1 MSDGIRDGGSLLEGS
16 LAWGIAAGGR
26 QLFGRAGEIE
36 ALLGVLGGLKTAGGR
51 AIALVGEPGIGK
63 SALMF
68 TAVAHARA
76 AGVRVD
82 AAQGQYAITPTFP
95 GLRSLL
101 DEPCDVR
108 EQVARGGAAV
118 VAVDD
123 LHHLAADQIPGLERV
138 LQATATGPLLCLLAY
153 RQRQLSPALA
163 AVLSR
168 AISAGLLEVWQLG
181 PLSRAATRELLGERP
196 DLEKLHC
203 EGQGNPQYLKIM
215 ASDDQAIAA
224 AGTAILGEL
233 AGLDNTALTVL
244 HAAAVFDHSF
254 HPELLAAALGLE
266 LTETM
271 RALDLLTGLD
281 LVRPA
286 NAGAKMILR
295 HPAVGAVVYQQI
307 EPSRRRDLHRRS
319 AAALAKLAVPIA
331 RRAHHVARSLDPNEP
346 EHLTTLI
353 AASRDALHASP
364 AVSAGYLEVILPLL
378 REGGEHWHEARV
390 LLAQT
395 RLLTGDAAESRALLD
410 TLRRPAAGQP
420 PHRNHDLTALA
431 DASRVERQL
440 GRYNEAGAVARAGL
454 AALADRDCAAA
465 AALHSELA
473 DCAYDLQDY
482 ESCRQHAETAA
493 AIARRNHDRVNEAKS
508 LAQVSLAHL
517 FTGELAAADRTADS
531 AVELVDAVCDAT
543 LLTNL
548 EALYQVGMAEGILGR
563 LAAAERHLT
572 RGAALSR
579 RTGQTYIQPALLMAL
594 ANTQLRGGD
603 LRRTLA
609 TLDEADR
616 HTELDGNPAI
626 QAVLATIRSEAL
638 LWRGGSA
645 EWRGALASAD
655 RAAALADGQSTA
667 WAVNV
672 RCSHAE
678 LVLITG
684 DPARAGRLL
693 LDAAGGVD
701 LPRITTWRQPRCY
714 ETLARAAIAEGDRTM
729 AEHWAHLA
737 ETRVD
742 ELPSA
747 NRRGYA
753 RRTRMWAHRMRGD
766 LEQARLS
773 GLAAVVD
780 FTVGGERIEVG
791 RTLVAVAALALDTLR
806 TEQVDGWLDQAAA
819 LAQQCG
825 SARLADEVSHQRARL
840 FTALAAPAAPAAPSA
855 TVASDAQGGADPAVL
870 ALLTGRE
877 REIARLASTGLTSGE
892 IASTLFLSV
901 RTVDSHL
908 GRIYRKLG
916 VSNRASLTRLLSEA
930 PGAA

>member
-1 MSDGIRDGGSLLEGS
+1 M
-16 LAWGIAAGGR
+16 
-26 QLFGRAGEIE
+26 
-36 ALLGVLGGLKTAGGR
+36 
-51 AIALVGEPGIGK
+51 
-63 SALMF
+63 
-68 TAVAHARA
+68 
-76 AGVRVD
+76 D
-82 AAQGQYAITPTFP
+82 AAQGQYAIAPALP
-95 GLRSLL
+95 GRRPLL

-123 LHHLAADQIPGLERV
+123 LHHLAADQIPGLERM
-138 LQATATGPLLCLLAY
+138 LHATATGPLLCLLAY
-153 RQRQLSPALA
+153 RQHQLSPALA

-168 AISAGLLEVWQLG
+168 AMSAGLLEVWQLG
-181 PLSRAATRELLGERP
+181 PLSRAATRELLGDRP
-196 DLEKLHC
+196 DLAELHR
-203 EGQGNPQYLKIM
+203 EGRGNPQYLKIM
-215 ASDDQAIAA
+215 AADGPAIAV

-233 AGLDNTALTVL
+233 AGLDDTALTVL
-244 HAAAVFDHSF
+244 QAAAVFDHSF
-254 HPELLAAALGLE
+254 HPELLASALGLE
-266 LTETM
+266 LAETM

-286 NAGAKMILR
+286 EAGPKMILR
-295 HPAVGAVVYQQI
+295 HPAVGAVVYQQL
-307 EPSRRRDLHRRS
+307 EPSRCRDLHRRS

-353 AASRDALHASP
+353 AAARDALHTSP
-364 AVSAGYLEVILPLL
+364 AVSARYLEVVLPLL
-378 REGGEHWHEARV
+378 RGGGEHWHEARV

-410 TLRRPAAGQP
+410 ALRRPVAGQP
-420 PHRNHDLTALA
+420 PHGNHDLAALA

-440 GRYNEAGAVARAGL
+440 GRYTEAGAVARAGL
-454 AALADRDCAAA
+454 AALADRDGATAV
-465 AALHSELA
+465 ALHAELA
-473 DCAYDLQDY
+473 DYAYDLQDY

-493 AIARRNHDRVNEAKS
+493 TIARRNRDRVGEAKS

-517 FTGELAAADRTADS
+517 FTGDLAAADRTADN
-531 AVELVDAVCDAT
+531 AVELVDTISDAT

-579 RTGQTYIQPALLMAL
+579 RTGQTYIQPALLMSL
-594 ANTQLRGGD
+594 ANAQLRCGN

-616 HTELDGNPAI
+616 HAELDGNPAI
-626 QAVLATIRSEAL
+626 RAVLAMIRSEVL
-638 LWRGGSA
+638 LWLNGPA
-645 EWRGALASAD
+645 EVREVLASAD
-655 RAAALADGQSTA
+655 RAAALAEGQFTA

-672 RCSHAE
+672 RCFHAE

-714 ETLARAAIAEGDRTM
+714 ETLARAATAEGDRAM

-747 NRRGYA
+747 SRRGYA
-753 RRTRMWAHRMRGD
+753 GRARMWAHTMRGD

-773 GLAAVVD
+773 GLAAVAD

-825 SARLADEVSHQRARL
+825 SARLADEVAHQRARL
-840 FTALAAPAAPAAPSA
+840 FAALAAPAAPS
-855 TVASDAQGGADPAVL
+855 TLDASDAQGGADPAVPTVL

-892 IASTLFLSV
+892 IAGTLFLSV

-916 VSNRASLTRLLSEA
+916 VSNRASLTRALLSEA
-930 PGAA
+930 PGAT

>member
-1 MSDGIRDGGSLLEGS
+1 MADDIRNGATLLQGSP
-16 LAWGIAAGGR
+16 AWGVPAGGR
-26 QLFGRAGEIE
+26 QLSGRAGEVE
-36 ALLGVLGGLKTAGGR
+36 ALLQVLGGLKTAGGR

-76 AGVRVD
+76 AGVRVE
-82 AAQGQYAITPTFP
+82 AAQGQHAIAPALP
-95 GLRSLL
+95 GLRPLL
-101 DEPCDVR
+101 GGHCDVR
-108 EQVARGGAAV
+108 AQVAQGGAAV

-123 LHHLAADQIPGLERV
+123 LHHLAADQIPGLEQLLR
-138 LQATATGPLLCLLAY
+138 ATATGPLLCLLAY

-168 AISAGLLEVWQLG
+168 AMSAGLLEVWEVG

-196 DLEKLHC
+196 DLDELHR
-203 EGQGNPQYLKIM
+203 EGQGNPQYLRIM
-215 ASDDQAIAA
+215 AADDRAIAA

-233 AGLDNTALTVL
+233 AGLDDTALTVL
-244 HAAAVFDHSF
+244 QAAAVFDHAF
-254 HPELLAAALGLE
+254 HPELLAAALELE

-286 NAGAKMILR
+286 EVGAKMILR
-295 HPAVGAVVYQQI
+295 HPAVGAVVYQQLG
-307 EPSRRRDLHRRS
+307 PSRRQDLHRRS
-319 AAALAKLAVPIA
+319 ADALAKLAVPIA

-353 AASRDALHASP
+353 AAARDALHTSP
-364 AVSAGYLEVILPLL
+364 AVSAGYLEVALPLL

-410 TLRRPAAGQP
+410 ALRRPVGGRP
-420 PHRNHDLTALA
+420 PHEGHDLTALA

-440 GRYNEAGAVARAGL
+440 GRYTEAGAVARAGL
-454 AALADRDCAAA
+454 AALADRDGATA
-465 AALHSELA
+465 AALHAELA

-482 ESCRQHAETAA
+482 AGCRQHAETAA

-517 FTGELAAADRTADS
+517 FTGDLAAADRTADS
-531 AVELVDAVCDAT
+531 AVELVDATSDAT

-563 LAAAERHLT
+563 LAASERHLT

-579 RTGQTYIQPALLMAL
+579 RTGQTYIRPALLMAL
-594 ANTQLRGGD
+594 ANTQLRSGN
-603 LRRTLA
+603 LRHTLA

-616 HTELDGNPAI
+616 HAELDGNPAI
-626 QAVLATIRSEAL
+626 QAVLAMVRAEVL
-638 LWRGGSA
+638 LWQGGSTG
-645 EWRGALASAD
+645 WREVLASAD
-655 RAAALADGQSTA
+655 RAAALADGRSTA

-672 RCSHAE
+672 RCFYAE
-678 LVLITG
+678 LLLLTG
-684 DPARAGRLL
+684 DPARAGGLL
-693 LDAAGGVD
+693 LEAAGGVE

-714 ETLARAAIAEGDRTM
+714 ETLVRAAVAEGDRAA
-729 AEHWAHLA
+729 AEQWARLA
-737 ETRVD
+737 EARVD

-747 NRRGYA
+747 SRRGYA
-753 RRTRMWAHRMRGD
+753 ARARMWAHSMLGD
-766 LEQARLS
+766 FERARHS
-773 GLAAVVD
+773 GLAAVAD

-791 RTLVAVAALALDTLR
+791 RTLVAVAALALDAGR
-806 TEQVDGWLDQAAA
+806 TMQVDGWLDRAAA
-819 LAQQCG
+819 LAQQCD
-825 SARLADEVSHQRARL
+825 SARLADEVAHQRARL
-840 FTALAAPAAPAAPSA
+840 SSVPTAPAATTAPVPP
-855 TVASDAQGGADPAVL
+855 VASDARGGADPAVL
-870 ALLTGRE
+870 SPLTGRE
-877 REIARLASTGLTSGE
+877 REIARLASTGLTSAE
-892 IASTLFLSV
+892 IAGTLFLSV

-916 VSNRASLTRLLSEA
+916 VSNRASLTRALLGS
-930 PGAA
+930 G

>member
-1 MSDGIRDGGSLLEGS
+1 MSDGIQGGGSILGGS
-16 LAWGIAAGGR
+16 PAWGMAARGR
-26 QLFGRAGEIE
+26 QLFGRAGEIG
-36 ALLGVLGGLKTAGGR
+36 ALLGVLGGLRTAGGR

-63 SALMF
+63 SALMA

-82 AAQGQYAITPTFP
+82 PAQGQYGP
-95 GLRSLL
+95 RSLL
-101 DEPCDVR
+101 DEPGDVR
-108 EQVARGGAAV
+108 ERVARDGATV

-123 LHHLAADQIPGLERV
+123 LHHLAADRIPGLERV
-138 LQATATGPLLCLLAY
+138 LQATADGPLLCLLAY
-153 RQRQLSPALA
+153 RQRRLSPALA

-168 AISAGLLEVWQLG
+168 AASAGLLEVWQLG
-181 PLSRAATRELLGERP
+181 PLSPAAARELLGERP
-196 DLEKLHC
+196 DLEQLHR
-203 EGQGNPQYLKIM
+203 EGQGNPQYLKIL
-215 ASDDQAIAA
+215 ASSDGQAIAA
-224 AGTAILGEL
+224 AGTAVLGEL
-233 AGLDNTALTVL
+233 AGLDDTALTVL

-254 HPELLAAALGLE
+254 HPELLAAALELE
-266 LTETM
+266 LPETL

-286 NAGAKMILR
+286 NAGAKMVLR

-331 RRAHHVARSLDPNEP
+331 RRAHHVARSIDPNEP

-353 AASRDALHASP
+353 AAARDALHTSP
-364 AVSAGYLEVILPLL
+364 AVSAGYLEVILPLV
-378 REGGEHWHEARV
+378 REGGEHWHEAQV

-395 RLLTGDAAESRALLD
+395 RLLTGDATESRAMLD
-410 TLRRPAAGQP
+410 ALRRPAAGRP
-420 PHRNHDLTALA
+420 PHGDHALTALA

-440 GRYNEAGAVARAGL
+440 GRYDEAAAVARAGL
-454 AALADRDCAAA
+454 TALADRDCAAA

-473 DCAYDLQDY
+473 DCAYDVQDY
-482 ESCRQHAETAA
+482 QSCRQHAETAA

-508 LAQVSLAHL
+508 LAQASLAHL
-517 FTGELAAADRTADS
+517 FTGDLAAADRTADS
-531 AVELVDAVCDAT
+531 AVELVDAVSDAT

-548 EALYQVGMAEGILGR
+548 EALHHVGTAEGILGR

-579 RTGQTYIQPALLMAL
+579 RTGQTYIQPALLTAL
-594 ANTQLRGGD
+594 ASTQLRGGD

-626 QAVLATIRSEAL
+626 RAVLAVTRAEAL

-645 EWRGALASAD
+645 ESRDEVLASAE
-655 RAAALADGQSTA
+655 RAAALADGRSTA

-672 RCSHAE
+672 RCAHAE
-678 LVLITG
+678 LVLLTG

-693 LDAAGGVD
+693 LDAAGGPD
-701 LPRITTWRQPRCY
+701 LPRVTAWGQPRCY
-714 ETLARAAIAEGDRTM
+714 ETLARAAIAEGDGPT
-729 AEHWAHLA
+729 AEHWAQLA
-737 ETRVD
+737 EARVD

-753 RRTRMWAHRMRGD
+753 GRTRMWVDRMRGD
-766 LEQARLS
+766 LEQARRS
-773 GLAAVVD
+773 GLAAVAD
-780 FTVGGERIEVG
+780 FTVGGERIEAG
-791 RTLVAVAALALDTLR
+791 RTLVAVAALALDALR
-806 TEQVDGWLDQAAA
+806 TEQVAGWLDQAAA

-825 SARLADEVSHQRARL
+825 SARLADEVAHQRARL
-840 FTALAAPAAPAAPSA
+840 LTAPTASAAAVGFEAR
-855 TVASDAQGGADPAVL
+855 GGADPAVL

-892 IASTLFLSV
+892 IAGTLFLSV
-901 RTVDSHL
+901 RTVDGHL

-916 VSNRASLTRLLSEA
+916 VSNRASLTRALLSEA
-930 PGAA
+930 TGAA

>member
-1 MSDGIRDGGSLLEGS
+1 M
-16 LAWGIAAGGR
+16 AARGR

-36 ALLGVLGGLKTAGGR
+36 TLLEVLGDLTTAGGR

-63 SALMF
+63 SALMS

-82 AAQGQYAITPTFP
+82 TAQGQYASAPALP

-108 EQVARGGAAV
+108 EQVTRDGAAV

-123 LHHLAADQIPGLERV
+123 LHHLAADRIPGLERV
-138 LQATATGPLLCLLAY
+138 LQATANGPLLCLLAY

-168 AISAGLLEVWQLG
+168 AISAGLLDVWQLG
-181 PLSRAATRELLGERP
+181 PLSPAATRELLGERP
-196 DLEKLHC
+196 DLEKLHH
-203 EGQGNPQYLKIM
+203 EGQGNPQYLTIM
-215 ASDDQAIAA
+215 ASDGQAMAA

-233 AGLDNTALTVL
+233 AGLDDTARTVL

-266 LTETM
+266 LPETM

-286 NAGAKMILR
+286 NAGAKMVLR

-353 AASRDALHASP
+353 AASRDALHTSP

-378 REGGEHWHEARV
+378 REGGQHWHEAQV

-395 RLLTGDAAESRALLD
+395 RLLTGDATESRAMLD
-410 TLRRPAAGQP
+410 TLRRPAAGRP
-420 PHRNHDLTALA
+420 PHGNHAVTALA
-431 DASRVERQL
+431 DASRAERQL
-440 GRYNEAGAVARAGL
+440 GRYSEAGAVARAGL
-454 AALADRDCAAA
+454 TALADRDCAAA

-508 LAQVSLAHL
+508 LAQASLAHL
-517 FTGELAAADRTADS
+517 FTGDLAAADRTADS
-531 AVELVDAVCDAT
+531 AVELVDAVSDAT

-548 EALYQVGMAEGILGR
+548 EALYHVGTAEGTLGR

-594 ANTQLRGGD
+594 AGTQLRCGD

-616 HTELDGNPAI
+616 HTEFDGNPAI
-626 QAVLATIRSEAL
+626 RAVLAVLRSQVL

-645 EWRGALASAD
+645 EVREVLASAD

-684 DPARAGRLL
+684 DPARASRLL
-693 LDAAGGVD
+693 LDAAGGVH
-701 LPRITTWRQPRCY
+701 LPRVTAWWQPRCY
-714 ETLARAAIAEGDRTM
+714 ETLTQAAIAEGDRTM

-737 ETRVD
+737 EARVD

-753 RRTRMWAHRMRGD
+753 GRTRMWAHRMRGD
-766 LEQARLS
+766 VEQARLS
-773 GLAAVVD
+773 GLAAVAD
-780 FTVGGERIEVG
+780 FTVGGERIEMG
-791 RTLVAVAALALDTLR
+791 RTLVAVAALTLDGLR
-806 TEQVDGWLDQAAA
+806 TEQVAGWLDQAAA
-819 LAQQCG
+819 LAHQCG

-840 FTALAAPAAPAAPSA
+840 FTALASSAAPSA
-855 TVASDAQGGADPAVL
+855 LVPSDARSGADPAGL

-877 REIARLASTGLTSGE
+877 QEIARLAGTGLTSGE
-892 IASTLFLSV
+892 IAGTLFLSV
-901 RTVDSHL
+901 RTVDTHL
-908 GRIYRKLG
+908 GRVYRKLG
-916 VSNRASLTRLLSEA
+916 VSNRASLTRALLGEA
-930 PGAA
+930 PDTA